1 MSVSPFERL
10 GRDAGLIGP
19 VLLLAEQSDQRLV
32 RTRSVLRLH
41 RVATV
46 EMQDAMRGRAYLA
59 VRQSP
64 LLVVVPTTPSW
75 AVSAVAA
82 LRATSDAPL
91 VVCGLTP
98 SSDEMTEL
106 LGVGATIVIGASVRE
121 RELSARIGAL
131 YHVVRPEPRDA
142 ARWLEAPGLRLDL
155 FSRTVEVD
163 GGPVRLSRNEYR
175 LLVFLMS
182 RAQQTIAP
190 EEILR
195 NVWQWSYGDG
205 KNTLRLHVARLRRK
219 LGDDA
224 RKPRFLASL
233 RGAGY
238 RFLEPVA
245 EIGDGKE
252 AGEEDR
258 ENVLSA
264 RLDSLY
270 AILDAV
276 GSVRS
281 VAELGERA
289 TAAMVASSACDAA
302 SLFRYERDQSRATL
316 VATDGT
322 SGRWKEA
329 MRDGHSLCGDFVGG
343 EAGERGKEVQV
354 ADIRRSAKRFPGSAA
369 LLSADRLRSCLV
381 MPLRVNGEIWG
392 DIGYVKRQPRAFTP
406 EQATYLRSVSSVI
419 EMKLAAVGD

>member
-82 LRATSDAPL
+82 LRAACDAPL

-142 ARWLEAPGLRLDL
+142 ARWLEA
-155 FSRTVEVD
+155 
-163 GGPVRLSRNEYR
+163 
-175 LLVFLMS
+175 
-182 RAQQTIAP
+182 
-190 EEILR
+190 
-195 NVWQWSYGDG
+195 
-205 KNTLRLHVARLRRK
+205 
-219 LGDDA
+219 
-224 RKPRFLASL
+224 
-233 RGAGY
+233 
-238 RFLEPVA
+238 
-245 EIGDGKE
+245 
-252 AGEEDR
+252 
-258 ENVLSA
+258 
-264 RLDSLY
+264 
-270 AILDAV
+270 
-276 GSVRS
+276 
-281 VAELGERA
+281 
-289 TAAMVASSACDAA
+289 
-302 SLFRYERDQSRATL
+302 
-316 VATDGT
+316 
-322 SGRWKEA
+322 
-329 MRDGHSLCGDFVGG
+329 
-343 EAGERGKEVQV
+343 
-354 ADIRRSAKRFPGSAA
+354 
-369 LLSADRLRSCLV
+369 
-381 MPLRVNGEIWG
+381 
-392 DIGYVKRQPRAFTP
+392 
-406 EQATYLRSVSSVI
+406 
-419 EMKLAAVGD
+419 

>member
-1 MSVSPFERL
+1 MSVSPFDRL

-82 LRATSDAPL
+82 LRAASDAPL

-106 LGVGATIVIGASVRE
+106 LGVGATIVIGAGVRE

-155 FSRTVEVD
+155 FSKTVEVD
-163 GGPVRLSRNEYR
+163 GEPVRLSRNEYR

-190 EEILR
+190 EDIVR
-195 NVWQWSYGDG
+195 GVWQWSYGDG

-238 RFLEPVA
+238 RFVEPVA

-252 AGEEDR
+252 AGEETR

-302 SLFRYERDQSRATL
+302 SLFRYEHDQSRATL
-316 VATDGT
+316 VATEGT

-343 EAGERGKEVQV
+343 QAGERGEEVQV
-354 ADIRRSAKRFPGSAA
+354 ADIRRSAKRFPGSAP